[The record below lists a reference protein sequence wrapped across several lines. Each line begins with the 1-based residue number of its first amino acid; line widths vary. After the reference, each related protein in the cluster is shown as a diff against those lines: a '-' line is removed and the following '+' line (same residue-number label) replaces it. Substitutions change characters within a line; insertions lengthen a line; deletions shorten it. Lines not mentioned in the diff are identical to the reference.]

1 MLDRDG
7 ILFKSVHF
15 RSILGYAFPHHVCV
29 SAYNVTITSIT

>member
-15 RSILGYAFPHHVCV
+15 RSILGYAFPHHVYV
-29 SAYNVTITSIT
+29 SGNYVTITSIT